1 MDKQEKRIIIR
12 IDDETK
18 KEFTKICD
26 DNHMTLSARIK
37 YLLKMDING
46 RLKINENGK

>member
-12 IDDETK
+12 IDDITK
-18 KEFTKICD
+18 KEFSGICD

-37 YLLKMDING
+37 YLIKMDIKG
-46 RLKINENGK
+46 KIIINGK